1 MSQQTFK
8 IYFKNATEKKNCENF
23 CTWEKK
29 KKLAIKAEQWE
40 RAKRRSQKMV
50 QFLTKYPRS
59 WFDFEN
65 FARCWLAEVICS
77 AFSSSSLLRVV
88 HFVVLVALILFFSAM
103 HIAMMMMIKLLLQI
117 FLFLNFYFIY
127 FKSFTAIFIFA
138 FFLFFCCILSSQWL
152 ILYSFHLSWD
162 TCCSYVWWC
171 WWWLPR
177 RYLSM

>member
-1 MSQQTFK
+1 MLRK
-8 IYFKNATEKKNCENF
+8 F

-29 KKLAIKAEQWE
+29 KIGNKSRALRVRE

-65 FARCWLAEVICS
+65 FARCWLAEVVCS

-103 HIAMMMMIKLLLQI
+103 HSGYDDDKIVVANFSLL
-117 FLFLNFYFIY
+117 FYFYFY
-127 FKSFTAIFIFA
+127 FKSFTAKNSS
-138 FFLFFCCILSSQWL
+138 LLSFYFSAV
-152 ILYSFHLSWD
+152 FHLLNGSFCIHFISLE
-162 TCCSYVWWC
+162 TLVVWWC